1 MARLDRA
8 AAGVPAAPPL
18 LKFRRRLE
26 THDRCQGL
34 LAALHA
40 DRTARGLRRR
50 AGTWGAATR
59 IAAPPSTQNQQT
71 QRAPERQ
78 PTRKGKHWYFGLK
91 APSGAERDR
100 KRVPPVGVPAANV
113 ADVPPTAARR
123 HGPAKQGPA
132 AAGYPGVEKRAELLA
147 LERKMDWQSARKR
160 GQIKTMKEG
169 QEKETLQAVEKAK
182 ASGRAFVAPPFPLRK
197 NIFRHRKGRSRGLAK
212 NGPQRYTLCGLANGV
227 IGGRTATT

>member
-1 MARLDRA
+1 M
-8 AAGVPAAPPL
+8 
-18 LKFRRRLE
+18 
-26 THDRCQGL
+26 
-34 LAALHA
+34 
-40 DRTARGLRRR
+40 
-50 AGTWGAATR
+50 
-59 IAAPPSTQNQQT
+59 
-71 QRAPERQ
+71 
-78 PTRKGKHWYFGLK
+78 
-91 APSGAERDR
+91 
-100 KRVPPVGVPAANV
+100 GVPAANV

-182 ASGRAFVAPPFPLRK
+182 ASGRAFVEPPFPLRK

-212 NGPQRYTLCGLANGV
+212 NGPQRYTLFGRAHVGM
-227 IGGRTATT
+227 GGRAATT